1 MRHPVEDRL
10 ERLLAIL
17 AYLAEHGS
25 ARLDDLAS
33 LYRVTRHQLETDLR
47 LAMYVGVPP
56 YDLPG
61 ETPEIHLDGDTVSA
75 WVPEHFSHP
84 PRLNRAEA
92 FAVLT
97 IGRAAL
103 ELNPGLGRLRSAL
116 DKVEEALEIGS
127 GVDVAIDEPAAL
139 EHFREAC
146 ADRRRLEIVYWSAW
160 RDELTTRQVDPFQV
174 FYAEGAWYAVCA
186 DDSSG
191 SIRRF
196 RLDRVERCRDT
207 GVTFEPVPGAGS
219 LGLEVFDP
227 PEDVTT
233 VQLRLPPSARWVT
246 DYVGVRLVEAGDDHL
261 VVELGAVGVV
271 WLERLLL
278 RTGGEV
284 VEPEE
289 LRGLTGEVA
298 RRVLARYG

>member
-10 ERLLAIL
+10 QRLLAIL

-25 ARLDDLAS
+25 ARLDDLAIR
-33 LYRVTRHQLETDLR
+33 YRVTRHQLETDLR
-47 LAMYVGVPP
+47 LAMFVGIPP
-56 YDLPG
+56 YDLPD
-61 ETPEIHLDGDTVSA
+61 ETPEIYIEGDTVSA
-75 WVPEHFSHP
+75 WIPEHFRHQ

-97 IGRAAL
+97 TGRAAL
-103 ELNPGLGRLRSAL
+103 ELNPSLGALRSAL
-116 DKVEEALEIGS
+116 DKLEKALEIGG
-127 GVDVAIDEPAAL
+127 GVDVEIDEPPAL

-146 ADRRRLEIVYWSAW
+146 TDRRRLEIVYWSAW
-160 RDELTTRQVDPFQV
+160 RDELSTRRVDPLHV

-186 DDSSG
+186 DDLSG

-196 RLDRVERCRDT
+196 RLDRVERCRGT
-207 GVTFEPVPGAGS
+207 GETFEPRPGS
-219 LGLEVFDP
+219 EVFDMAVFEP

-233 VQLRLPPSARWVT
+233 VQLRLPVTARWVT
-246 DYVGVRLVEAGDDHL
+246 DYVGVRVVEAGEDHL
-261 VVELGAVGVV
+261 VVELRAVGAV

-284 VEPEE
+284 LEPAE
-289 LRGLTGEVA
+289 LRGLESKVA
-298 RRVLARYG
+298 QRVLAHYE